1 MKNYLVFALL
11 YSLFFTALRAQSP
24 TLSLPAGF
32 YGVAQQITLSG
43 CATIRYTTNGDEV
56 RATSPLYSTPISI
69 QKTTVIRAR
78 CFQDTSALAK
88 SVTQTYFINEKFTL
102 PVVSLA
108 TDNVGMFD
116 YETGI
121 YVSGNIN
128 DCNFLPYPCANYWQG
143 WERGAHVEFFEA
155 DKKLG
160 FKQPVGIK
168 IEGGWTKANPKKSIR
183 LMFDDKQFGAEK
195 LNYPLFPNEKP
206 NVSIFKNIVLRNGG
220 NSFSDAFFRD
230 AFTQRL
236 MKNEHTDYI
245 AYRPTHL
252 FINGKYWGIH
262 EMREREEKSFL
273 RQNGSISDK
282 DSIDM
287 LRFNDDSYAFPYVKV
302 IHGSD
307 SAFFALYNEVK
318 EKNPMNF
325 PVYYDYL
332 QKRFD
337 LPNYIDYFATRIFIN
352 DNDWVGIWT
361 NNIKVWRPVRPDA
374 VWRYMLWDTDFG
386 LGGVGDAFNG
396 NVSYNK
402 LHYTRHPTSAN
413 EHSDMFD
420 YILLNVP
427 FCFSFINRFA
437 DLMNTTFQPKN
448 MKNVANAMRDE
459 LQPDIKQDFDRW
471 GQNDLAK
478 WNNQVD
484 AMLNYGELRV
494 GYCRQHIL
502 SEFNLPKTVNIT
514 LDVVPKGAGKIH
526 INTITAPELPWTGV
540 YFDGVPVTIEVI
552 PEAGYKFAYWEQFPL
567 LTDPSKKRLENIMV
581 SSNTPFVA
589 HLDLMNASD
598 ELAPST
604 STLSIFPNPSNDFL
618 TIYAS
623 KNIQN
628 LSIFSIDGKK
638 IEQQYPNSTSVTLD
652 IRGWATGQYWINA
665 DGETKGFEVVD

>member
-1 MKNYLVFALL
+1 MKYILFLL
-11 YSLFFTALRAQSP
+11 SFFFLPSLFAQSP
-24 TLSLPAGF
+24 TLSLAAGF
-32 YGVAQQITLSG
+32 YASSQQITLSG
-43 CATIRYTTNGDEV
+43 CPTIRYTTNGDEV
-56 RATSPLYSTPISI
+56 KATATLYSAPFSVL
-69 QKTTVIRAR
+69 KTTVVRAR
-78 CFQDTSALAK
+78 CFQDTTALAK
-88 SVTQTYFINEKFTL
+88 SVTQTYFINEQFTL

-108 TDNVGMFD
+108 TDYKGMFD
-116 YETGI
+116 DNTGI
-121 YVSGNIN
+121 YASGNIS

-143 WERGAHVEFFEA
+143 WERGAHIEFFES
-155 DKKLG
+155 DKKLA

-168 IEGGWTKANPKKSIR
+168 VEGGWTKANPKKSLRI
-183 LMFDDKQFGAEK
+183 MFDDKQFGAEK
-195 LNYPLFPNEKP
+195 LNYALFSNEKP

-220 NSFSDAFFRD
+220 NSFSDALFRD

-236 MKNEHTDYI
+236 MKNEHTDYM

-252 FINGKYWGIH
+252 FINGEYWGIH
-262 EMREREEKSFL
+262 ELREREEKSYL
-273 RQNGSISDK
+273 RQNGSINDK

-302 IHGSD
+302 INGSD

-325 PVYYDYL
+325 PVYYDFL

-386 LGGVGDAFNG
+386 LGGVGDSFNG
-396 NVSYNK
+396 QVNYNK
-402 LHYTRHPTSAN
+402 LHYTRHPTASN

-420 YILLNVP
+420 YMLLNVP

-448 MKNVANAMRDE
+448 MKSIAYAMRDE

-471 GQNDLAK
+471 KQNDVSQWK
-478 WNNQVD
+478 DQVD
-484 AMLNYGELRV
+484 ALLDYGEARV

-502 SEFNLPKTVNIT
+502 SEFNLPKTVEIT

-526 INTITAPELPWTGV
+526 ISTITAPELPWTGV

-552 PEAGYKFAYWEQFPL
+552 PEAGYKFAYWEKFPL
-567 LTDPSKKRLENIMV
+567 LTAPSNARLENIMV
-581 SSNTPFVA
+581 NQNTPFVA
-589 HLDLMNASD
+589 HLNLINAND
-598 ELAPST
+598 ELENAAS
-604 STLSIFPNPSNDFL
+604 SISIFPNPTKDFL
-618 TIYAS
+618 MIKAE
-623 KNIQN
+623 KNIQTVEI
-628 LSIFSIDGKK
+628 LSMDGKK
-638 IEQQYPNSTSVTLD
+638 LLQQQPNSMTFNVDVRTLTA
-652 IRGWATGQYWINA
+652 GSYWIWM
-665 DGETKGFEVVD
+665 DGVVKRFDKIN